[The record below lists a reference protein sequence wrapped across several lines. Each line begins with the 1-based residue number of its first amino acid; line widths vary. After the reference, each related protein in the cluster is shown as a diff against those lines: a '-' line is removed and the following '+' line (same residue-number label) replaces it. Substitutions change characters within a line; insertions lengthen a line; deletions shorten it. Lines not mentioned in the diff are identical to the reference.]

1 MSVIVDL
8 TIIAVITL
16 CAVRHYKLGLFCS
29 VLNVGKFI
37 AAIILAG
44 ILRIPLSALALR
56 LIYGEGDAGAIPTA
70 LVGMIS
76 YVVIFAAVIAV
87 SGFIIKKV
95 SKIEIPIITRF
106 DKLLGLALGLV
117 IGAALASLLST
128 ALFTVIEFVS
138 DSTNNADIMNVYD
151 DSFLFKFFG
160 DVSLFEFV
168 RDKI

>member
-8 TIIAVITL
+8 AIIAVIIL

-29 VLNVGKFI
+29 VLNVGKFF
-37 AAIILAG
+37 AAFILAG
-44 ILRIPLSALALR
+44 IIRIPLSALALR
-56 LIYGEGDAGAIPTA
+56 LIYGEGGAGAIPTA

-76 YVVIFAAVIAV
+76 YVIVFAAVIAV
-87 SGFIIKKV
+87 SGYMIKKL
-95 SKIEIPIITRF
+95 SKIDIPILTRF
-106 DKLLGLALGLV
+106 DKLLGLVLGLV

-128 ALFTVIEFVS
+128 AIFTVLEFIA
-138 DSTNNADIMNVYD
+138 DSTNNTDIMKVYN
-151 DSFLFKFFG
+151 DSFLFKFLG